1 MKYTVTDLE
10 TNVVHEFISLAH
22 LIYYITYQTVENHI
36 DFLSEINRSG
46 KDMCRDHWSSF
57 WTQSGAIWNKPIFRI
72 SCEAEPRPKQFVIR
86 DEYNRIVSLDE
97 HIETIKKEI
106 ELAYK
111 DRKEISR
118 LRKACGINK
127 AKQNLPEF
135 RAEPVPN
142 TGAKRWRKYYTYVIR
157 DRMHTKATAIAL
169 TDEDYGKFIRRKRKE
184 TAYAGSY
191 YYDQYRTPD
200 KNWKQFGKMRKQYMK
215 SWRGRSK
222 HDSSSLRSINIHE
235 VNVDEQR
242 ELYEMAYLDDDVA

>member
-10 TNVVHEFISLAH
+10 TNVVHEFMSLAH

-57 WTQSGAIWNKPIFRI
+57 WAQSGAIWNIPVDKVNWETQLRL
-72 SCEAEPRPKQFVIR
+72 KQFVIR

-97 HIETIKKEI
+97 YREAIKKEI
-106 ELAYK
+106 ELASK
-111 DRKEISR
+111 DRAELSR

-127 AKQNLPEF
+127 AKRVLPEF

-142 TGAKRWRKYYTYVIR
+142 TGVRNWRKYYTHVIR

-235 VNVDEQR
+235 INTDEQR